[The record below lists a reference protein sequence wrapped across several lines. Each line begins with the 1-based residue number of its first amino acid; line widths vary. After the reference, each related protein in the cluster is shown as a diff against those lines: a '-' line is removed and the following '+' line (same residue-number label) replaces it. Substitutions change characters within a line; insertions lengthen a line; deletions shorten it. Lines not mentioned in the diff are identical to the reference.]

1 MRAKIITSIKKYSHL
16 NGVEFNT
23 QSPAHAHTAARYRF
37 GISPYLF
44 NKHKR
49 SGKISIS
56 VTL

>member
-1 MRAKIITSIKKYSHL
+1 MRAKILTTIKKYEHL

-23 QSPAHAHTAARYRF
+23 QSPAHAHRAAIYRF

-49 SGKISIS
+49 SGKITII
-56 VTL
+56 VTP